1 MNNFKIGDRVEYVRI
16 DSRAVEALVG
26 RRGTVTGITG
36 DGIVE
41 VHWSGHSQPSAHSPE
56 FVRPLPDAEQPEMP
70 PPLAEKSVLPHD
82 SAERKTYPLYSVL
95 FGYFPAA
102 MAELAKHSYESNEKH
117 NPGEE
122 LHWSRGKSDDHADA
136 ALRHLVEGDYRGL
149 LWRAAALLQLE
160 LEGEGYPKAPLA
172 R

>member
-1 MNNFKIGDRVEYVRI
+1 MNNLKIGDRVEYVPT
-16 DSRAVEALVG
+16 DSRAVKKLIG
-26 RRGTVTGITG
+26 RRGTVTGITV
-36 DGIVE
+36 DGIVD
-41 VHWSGHSQPSAHSPE
+41 VHWSGQPHSSSHSPE
-56 FVRPLPDAEQPEMP
+56 FVRPVPGGEQPEMP
-70 PPLAEKSVLPHD
+70 PSLAEKSVLPHD

-136 ALRHLVEGDYRGL
+136 AMRHLVEGDYRGL
-149 LWRAAALLQLE
+149 LWRAAALLQIE